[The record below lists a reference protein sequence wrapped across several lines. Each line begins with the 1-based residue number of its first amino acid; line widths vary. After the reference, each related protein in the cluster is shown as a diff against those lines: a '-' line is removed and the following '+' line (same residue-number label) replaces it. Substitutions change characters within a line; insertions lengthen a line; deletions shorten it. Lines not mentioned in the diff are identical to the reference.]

1 MRIIIGFIFGML
13 TVAYTP
19 DLGVKIR
26 ALTNTAAVEVQD
38 ATEEETLWR
47 KLQEKTIAD
56 LNGALDDIGK

>member
-1 MRIIIGFIFGML
+1 MKIIIGFIFGML

-38 ATEEETLWR
+38 ATEEEPLWR
-47 KLQEKTIAD
+47 KLHEKTIAD
-56 LNGALDDIGK
+56 LNGALDDISK